1 MPWMAVE
8 MISSDTPI
16 SPLVFSPGGED
27 GGGEPRFIG
36 GPRAPASLRPSSQSQ
51 AHRSQP
57 PPLLTQ
63 QPPKSDGGRE
73 GCEVDEDDGCQAL
86 GVQGV
91 PEIAEILGV
100 TPTDVPDQPPKE
112 SAGALKRVAFQVVF
126 LLLHLQL
133 QQGWGCKRES
143 GEGKGLAEPH
153 IPPRHDNKSPTC
165 KRVVYV

>member
-16 SPLVFSPGGED
+16 SPLVFSPGRED
-27 GGGEPRFIG
+27 GGGGEPRFIG
-36 GPRAPASLRPSSQSQ
+36 GPRAPASLRPSSRS
-51 AHRSQP
+51 HRSQP
-57 PPLLTQ
+57 SPLLTQ

-73 GCEVDEDDGCQAL
+73 GGEVDEDDGCQTL

-91 PEIAEILGV
+91 PEIAEVLGV

-112 SAGALKRVAFQVVF
+112 SAGALKRVASQLVF

-133 QQGWGCKRES
+133 QQGWGGCKRES
-143 GEGKGLAEPH
+143 GEGAALPEPH
-153 IPPRHDNKSPTC
+153 IPPHRDNKSPTC
-165 KRVVYV
+165 KTIVYV